1 MSVFSVSTLV
11 HSIRYSFS
19 QHPVLRNRIQVE
31 GEISGFKVYGP
42 HAYFSLKDEHAL
54 IKCVYFGVTQ
64 QVRDQANDGIRVL
77 LGGRIDIY
85 TQKGDL
91 QFYADSF
98 DVLSREGYLLI
109 QFLHL
114 KDRLVSEGII
124 PRKEEQKRPFPKYP
138 HRIGLVASRGSAAL
152 QDMLTVFQN
161 RYPFAEL
168 CLFHTSVQGNT
179 AKDEIAH
186 AIETAQSKGVDLIIV
201 ARGGGAL
208 EDLWPFNEEKV
219 VRAVRSS
226 QVPIVTG
233 VGHQTDN
240 MLVDFAADY
249 SAATPT
255 AAAVFA
261 VPDAH
266 QQVYHSFLSIERSA
280 KEITTQWARK
290 RQSLRILRGKIR
302 IHRPDLRLQRQRLKA
317 ERLRETMKDCVR
329 LTWARSIQRT
339 NNWKNR
345 LQKNTPIYSIT
356 ISKTRLQGYKEAF
369 DSLHPLRTVQRG
381 FAWVEK
387 DGAIISE
394 SKSLKPKDPIRI
406 VMRDGQVISIVEKV
420 IGKGEE
426 NA

>member
-1 MSVFSVSTLV
+1 MSVFSVSSLV
-11 HSIRYSFS
+11 QSIRYSFS
-19 QHPVLRNRIQVE
+19 QHPVLRNSLQVE
-31 GEISGFKVYGP
+31 GEVSGFNVYGP

-54 IKCVYFGVTQ
+54 IKCVYFGVPKWIK
-64 QVRDQANDGIRVL
+64 DKANDGIRAL

-85 TQKGDL
+85 AKKGEL

-98 DVLSREGYLLI
+98 EVLSQEGYLLI

-114 KDRLVSEGII
+114 KDRLISEGII
-124 PRKEEQKRPFPKYP
+124 PRKEEQKRLLPKCP
-138 HRIGLVASRGSAAL
+138 HRIGLVASRSSAAL
-152 QDMLTVFQN
+152 QDMIKVFQN

-179 AKDEIAH
+179 AKDEIAS
-186 AIETAQSKGVDLIIV
+186 AIESAQSHKVDLIIV
-201 ARGGGAL
+201 ARGGGSL

-226 QVPIVTG
+226 KVPIITG
-233 VGHQTDN
+233 VGHQIDN

-249 SAATPT
+249 YASTPT
-255 AAAVFA
+255 AAAAFA

-266 QQVYHSFLSIERSA
+266 QQIYHSFLSIQRSA
-280 KEITTQWARK
+280 KEITTQWAK
-290 RQSLRILRGKIR
+290 KKQNLRILRGKIR

-317 ERLRETMKDCVR
+317 ERLRETMKECVR
-329 LTWARSIQRT
+329 QTWERSIQRSDH
-339 NNWKNR
+339 WKNR
-345 LQKNTPIYSIT
+345 LQKNTPIHSI
-356 ISKTRLQGYKEAF
+356 SVFKTRLHGYKEAF

-394 SKSLKPKDPIRI
+394 SQSLKPKDQIRI
-406 VMRDGQVISIVEKV
+406 IMRDGRVVSIVEKV
-420 IGKGEE
+420 IGKGEID
-426 NA
+426 A